1 MGKGL
6 IFGLVIAIVAI
17 VAIAGL
23 LYRPATVI
31 GASGKSLAYS
41 LRSEAASDRATC
53 EGEDD
58 DFSCVL
64 ATEKGVARYRVSVD
78 KYGCW
83 SAEPTRKGPTGGSPA
98 ELSRCITVADL
109 IRSDD

>member
-6 IFGLVIAIVAI
+6 IFGIVIVVIAIA
-17 VAIAGL
+17 AIAGL

-41 LRSEAASDRATC
+41 LRSEAGSDRANC
-53 EGEDD
+53 EGADD
-58 DFSCVL
+58 DFDCVL
-64 ATEKGVARYRVSVD
+64 ATQQGAVRYRVSVD

-83 SAEPTRKGPTGGSPA
+83 TAEQTQKDPAGGASA
-98 ELSRCITVADL
+98 ELSRCITIADL